1 MNYVFAF
8 YSSNDPNIG
17 IGKAIINKYW
27 YWYCNTG
34 FKIVLVLVLPI
45 DFTGSIGIGIANNFF
60 SIVNNP
66 GILYYK
72 FCFFIDML
80 FIYSNIKQ

>member
-8 YSSNDPNIG
+8 YSTNDPNIG

-60 SIVNNP
+60 
-66 GILYYK
+66 
-72 FCFFIDML
+72 
-80 FIYSNIKQ
+80 